1 MKITFLLTGPGD
13 KPIGGFKV
21 VYEYANGLV
30 RHGHQVTVVH
40 PALARIDT
48 SRIKR
53 LEKGLR
59 FLRRKLDKSYRPDTW
74 FTLDERVNLLWVP
87 SLAARHVPDGD
98 ALVATAWTTA
108 EWAAA
113 YPVSK
118 GRRYYLLQ
126 HLETWAAAEQR
137 IMATWR
143 LPLHKIVI
151 ARWLQQIAQ
160 NLGEQAT
167 YIPNGLDFKAFGI
180 DVPLENRAPKT
191 VMMLYHK
198 ADWKGSADGLAA
210 LKQVQAEVP
219 DLQAIFFGIEPRPEN
234 LPSWISYFQ
243 TPPQKLL
250 RELYN
255 RAGIF
260 IGPSWTEGWGLPPAE
275 AMICG
280 CSVALTDNGGHRE
293 FAQHEVTALLSP
305 PKDPPT
311 LAANIKRLIQD
322 QELRSRLAR
331 AGSAYIQNFTWD
343 KSVTQFEQTLSA

>member
-30 RHGHQVTVVH
+30 RRGHQVTVVH
-40 PALARIDT
+40 PALARVDT
-48 SRIKR
+48 PRIKY

-59 FLRRKLDKSYRPDTW
+59 FLRRKLDRSYRPDPW

-87 SLAARHVPDGD
+87 SLAARHIPDGD

-113 YPVSK
+113 YPASK

-160 NLGEQAT
+160 DLGEQAT
-167 YIPNGLDFKAFGI
+167 YIPNGLDFRAFGT
-180 DVPLENRAPKT
+180 DVPLESRSPKT

-198 ADWKGSADGLAA
+198 ADWKGSADGIAA
-210 LKQVQAEVP
+210 LKQVQADVP
-219 DLQAIFFGIEPRPEN
+219 DLQAIFFGIEPRPEH

-255 RAGIF
+255 RASVF

-280 CSVALTDNGGHRE
+280 CAVALTDNGGHRE

-305 PKDPPT
+305 PKDPPA
-311 LAANIKRLIQD
+311 LAVNVKRLIQD
-322 QELRSRLAR
+322 RELRSRLAR
-331 AGSAYIQNFTWD
+331 AGNAYIQNFTWD
-343 KSVTQFEQTLSA
+343 KSVTHFEQTLSA